1 VRTFAQ
7 KQGQTQQSA
16 SFNPRR
22 SSPAAP
28 AASRQIH
35 SVLHLQ
41 CAIGNQAAQRRV
53 QANSEGLEVGSGTT
67 ATTGS
72 GHDFSRIPV
81 YANAPV
87 KIHAKQKVR
96 TSGDVHEQEADRVVD
111 QVLRMPRA
119 EQPGQLHSLD
129 LTKDSQTNRAREAV
143 ASPVV
148 DEVLASPGQPL
159 DATAR
164 TFFERRFGHH
174 FSDVRVH
181 TDAAAQASAAL
192 EGALAY
198 TTGRDLVFGA
208 GQYQPQTMAGRWLIG
223 HELAHVIQ
231 QRGSAPGSAVAEGAL
246 EREARDAAVR
256 VALGGS
262 AQVSGAQGGPAVQ
275 FLRVSQGGFGKAL
288 EEFTKAWNLP
298 NKAII
303 LLQQSPTFMKLAA
316 TLDQHYIWLND
327 PNFLNPPPPAFF
339 EWEIGPDGRMVKP
352 AAVAGKRPLF
362 VLKGEP
368 SFETYNSPGNGW
380 GADVIALQSTDIP
393 TFIQGI
399 AHEATHAAAF
409 VGGAAPN
416 PQTLVAEIEA
426 GIQDEIAARKSEA
439 KILGEIPDPKVK
451 GNISL
456 VGSRDPREV
465 ERDVSPAFNL
475 TYLELFFF
483 ERELRV
489 AKAAEGLDEQEAL
502 GIRNQVD
509 KGLPWPSVIFRKNRP
524 AGSGQLSDYAQT
536 WYARQMSALDWE
548 EFMKKHS
555 PQDPTFATEKENLI
569 QNHVKRFFK
578 GKVSYRP

>member
-1 VRTFAQ
+1 MRTFAQ
-7 KQGQTQQSA
+7 KQGQTH
-16 SFNPRR
+16 PKR
-22 SSPAAP
+22 SSLAAP
-28 AASRQIH
+28 AASRQIR
-35 SVLHLQ
+35 SDLHLQ
-41 CAIGNQAAQRRV
+41 RAIGDQAAQRCV
-53 QANSEGLEVGSGTT
+53 HANSEGLEVGNGAT
-67 ATTGS
+67 ATTGLS
-72 GHDFSRIPV
+72 HDFSRIPV
-81 YANAPV
+81 YANAPL
-87 KIHAKQKVR
+87 KIQAKPKAN
-96 TSGDVHEQEADRVVD
+96 TPGDMHDQEADRVVD

-119 EQPGQLHSLD
+119 EQPGQLRSLD
-129 LTKDSQTNRAREAV
+129 QTEGPQTNREAV
-143 ASPVV
+143 APPVV
-148 DEVLASPGQPL
+148 DEVLVSPGQPL

-164 TFFERRFGHH
+164 TFFEQRFGHH
-174 FSDVRVH
+174 FGDVRVH

-198 TTGRDLVFGA
+198 TAGRDLVFGA
-208 GQYQPQTMAGRWLIG
+208 GQYQPQTMTGRWLIG

-288 EEFTKAWNLP
+288 EEFTKAWNVP
-298 NKAII
+298 NKAIL

-327 PNFLNPPPPAFF
+327 PVFINPPPPAFF

-352 AAVAGKRPLF
+352 AVVAGKRPLL

-380 GADVIALQSTDIP
+380 GGDVIALQSTDIP

-399 AHEATHAAAF
+399 AHEATHAAAY

-416 PQTLVAEIEA
+416 AQTLVAEIEA

-439 KILGEIPDPKVK
+439 KILGEIPDPQVK
-451 GNISL
+451 ANISL

-483 ERELRV
+483 ARELRD
-489 AKAAEGLDEQEAL
+489 AKAAEGLDEKEAAD
-502 GIRNQVD
+502 IRGQVD
-509 KGLPWPSVIFRKNRP
+509 KGLPWPSVIPRKNRP
-524 AGSGQLSDYAQT
+524 AGSGQLSDYAQI
-536 WYARQMSALDWE
+536 WYARQLSVIDWQ
-548 EFMKKHS
+548 EFMTKHS
-555 PQDPTFATEKENLI
+555 PNDPNFATEKENLI